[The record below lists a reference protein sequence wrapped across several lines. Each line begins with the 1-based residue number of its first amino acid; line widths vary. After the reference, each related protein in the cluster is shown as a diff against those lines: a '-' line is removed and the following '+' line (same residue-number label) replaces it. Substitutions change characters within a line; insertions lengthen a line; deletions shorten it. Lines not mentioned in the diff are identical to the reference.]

1 MSNARRI
8 ITPHEDSIDIDA
20 SIRNK
25 WNWSWLEKKITVDVK
40 TVALSTTWKGDFNF
54 ILCWRIYR
62 KGINQI
68 PYRDI

>member
-25 WNWSWLEKKITVDVK
+25 WNWSWLEKKITADRCQDSCSVDD
-40 TVALSTTWKGDFNF
+40 LERR
-54 ILCWRIYR
+54 L
-62 KGINQI
+62 
-68 PYRDI
+68 

>member
-40 TVALSTTWKGDFNF
+40 TVPLSTTWKGDFNF
-54 ILCWRIYR
+54 ILCW
-62 KGINQI
+62 
-68 PYRDI
+68 